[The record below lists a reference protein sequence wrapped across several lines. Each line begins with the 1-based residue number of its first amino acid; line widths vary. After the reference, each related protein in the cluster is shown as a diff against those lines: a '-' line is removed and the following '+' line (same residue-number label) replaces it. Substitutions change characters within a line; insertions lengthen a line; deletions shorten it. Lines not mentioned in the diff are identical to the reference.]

1 MDIALEIER
10 AKDKTEQ
17 ALAAQINAILPAPEE
32 LDEHTVALL
41 NPFVEWCAATGVR
54 HLPCRPT
61 TVAVYVL
68 HQASLGAPPGRIV
81 STMSAIEALHN
92 LYQCANP
99 VATSS
104 ARFALEQVIKGGPAP
119 RSWTKDEKA
128 LWATLPPEVR
138 SVIQRRDADQEKS
151 MRKAQNEAADLRRQ
165 KTDGADPKSVIETT
179 TERGNTKCRR
189 NYGMRYA
196 EHTPVMTL
204 A

>member
-1 MDIALEIER
+1 MDIAAEIEL

-17 ALAAQINAILPAPEE
+17 ALAAQVNAILPAPEE

-68 HQASLGAPPGRIV
+68 HQASLGAPPGRIA

-104 ARFALEQVIKGGPAP
+104 CPVCTRAGDQGRASSSELDEGGKALLGDFATRGSISDPAP
-119 RSWTKDEKA
+119 
-128 LWATLPPEVR
+128 
-138 SVIQRRDADQEKS
+138 
-151 MRKAQNEAADLRRQ
+151 
-165 KTDGADPKSVIETT
+165 
-179 TERGNTKCRR
+179 
-189 NYGMRYA
+189 
-196 EHTPVMTL
+196 
-204 A
+204 